1 MGSSSNRRSFL
12 RRSAAAAAGAVV
24 TAAAGPAAVAMAQTM
39 TYREAPSLAGR
50 GLPPVAQRL
59 PQNPRVITP
68 LERVGNYG
76 GTWHRGY
83 TGLSDRVGPG
93 KLLEEYGIEWDTPDV
108 NTLRIVPNYY
118 EKWEQNPDATEYT
131 FTLRRGLKWSDGKEV
146 TTEDV
151 RFYWED
157 IAGVPEITPAPNFPG
172 MRVRLAG
179 EFVMGKY
186 SAVDDYTFRVQYA
199 QPNPLLPIIMA
210 KTGGTIGRFNN
221 SGWLAPSHYLKQ
233 FHPKYTDVNTLNALA
248 ASKNLPGWQALWG
261 SGGNM
266 EGPACF
272 WFINTDMPVINAWK
286 TSVPAPGDPHVMER
300 NPYYWQVDTAG
311 NQLPYI
317 DKVEHAI
324 FQNTEVFNLWISQGK
339 IDMQIRHVAAGSYIF
354 YKENEARGGYRVLPW
369 RAASTN
375 AYFPNQNT
383 PNSALAAAW
392 QTPQV
397 REALNVAI
405 DRQRILD
412 IVYNGLGKVRQA
424 SPVAGSPEYDAEHE
438 VKWTQYNPA
447 HAAALLDSVGITLGP
462 DGVRRLPNG
471 QPFEF
476 VVEHTSQP
484 GDVANDQHE
493 FVRRNWEAIGIKA
506 TMRFV
511 ERSLYEQHVHDGDL
525 EMGYWGFD
533 RLSVIKAD
541 PGRWTGEID
550 DGPWAPT
557 WGHWYAGSPWKKEEP
572 PAGHFIREIWRLWE
586 LTQNEPDEARRNGH
600 FQAIMEIHKAAPN
613 VVGVVG
619 ELVAPMI
626 ANNKFR
632 NVLPGFINDDTLRDS
647 GLINPQ
653 HFFLTP

>member
-1 MGSSSNRRSFL
+1 MGSSRNRRSFL

-39 TYREAPSLAGR
+39 TYREAPSLAGK

-59 PQNPRVITP
+59 PQNPRVVQAM
-68 LERVGNYG
+68 ERVGNYG

-93 KLLEEYGIEWDTPDV
+93 KLVEEYAIEWDAPDV
-108 NTLRIVPNYY
+108 NTLRITPNLY
-118 EKWEQNPDATEYT
+118 EKWEQNADATEYT
-131 FTLRRGLKWSDGKEV
+131 FYLRRGMKWSDGKEV

-157 IAGVPEITPAPNFPG
+157 MAGNPEIIPQPTNTG
-172 MRVRLAG
+172 MRVRVGG
-179 EFVMGKY
+179 EYVLGKY
-186 SAVDDYTFRVQYA
+186 SGLDNYSFKIGYA
-199 QPNPLLPIIMA
+199 APNPLLPIFMA
-210 KTGGTIGRFNN
+210 KTGAANGRFNN
-221 SGWLAPSHYLKQ
+221 ATWIAPAHYLKQ
-233 FHPKYTDVNTLNALA
+233 FHPKYADVNQLNALA
-248 ASKNLPGWQALWG
+248 ASKGLPGWSALWG
-261 SGGNM
+261 TGGNL
-266 EGPACF
+266 EGPATF
-272 WFINTDMPVINAWK
+272 WFINVDMPVVSAWK
-286 TSVPAPGDPHVMER
+286 TTVPAPGDPHVMER

-324 FQNTEVFNLWISQGK
+324 FQNTEVFNLWIAQGK
-339 IDMQIRHVAAGSYIF
+339 IDMQIRHVSAGSYTF
-354 YKENEARGGYRVLPW
+354 YKENEARGGYRVLNW
-369 RAASTN
+369 RAASTA

-383 PNSALAAAW
+383 PNAALAAAW

-405 DRQRILD
+405 NRDQILQ
-412 IVYNGLGKVRQA
+412 IVYNGLGKSRQA
-424 SPVAGSPEYDAEHE
+424 SPVAGSPEYDPEHE
-438 VKWTQYNPA
+438 VKWTQYDPA
-447 HAAALLDSVGITLGP
+447 HAAALLDSVGYPLGP

-476 VVEHTSQP
+476 VVEHTSPP
-484 GDVANDQHE
+484 GDPANDQHE
-493 FVRRNWEAIGIKA
+493 FVRRDWEAIGIRA

-511 ERSLYEQHVHDGDL
+511 ERSLYEQHVHDGDV
-525 EMGYWGFD
+525 EMGTWGFD

-541 PGRWTGEID
+541 PGRWTGTID

-557 WGHWYAGSPWKKEEP
+557 WGHWYAGSPYKKEEP
-572 PAGHFIREIWRLWE
+572 PADHPIRQMWALWDA
-586 LTQNEPDEARRNGH
+586 TQIEPDEARRNAL
-600 FQAIMEIHKAAPN
+600 FQQLLDMHKAAPN
-613 VVGVVG
+613 VIGVVG

-626 ANNKFR
+626 ASNKFR
-632 NVLPGFINDDTLRDS
+632 NVIGGLIHDDTLRDS

-653 HFFLTP
+653 HFFLTS

>member
-24 TAAAGPAAVAMAQTM
+24 TVAAGPAAVAMAQTM
-39 TYREAPSLAGR
+39 TYKEAPSLAGK
-50 GLPPVAQRL
+50 GLPPVTQRL
-59 PQNPRVITP
+59 PQTPRVIQP
-68 LERVGNYG
+68 MERVGTYG

-93 KLLEEYGIEWDTPDV
+93 KLREEFGIEWDAPDI
-108 NTLRIVPNYY
+108 NTLRIVPNLY
-118 EKWEQNPDATEYT
+118 ERWEQNSDATEYT
-131 FTLRRGLKWSDGKEV
+131 FHLRRGMKWSDGKEV

-157 IAGVPEITPAPNFPG
+157 MAGVPDIIPAPSNTG
-172 MRVRLAG
+172 MRVRVGG
-179 EFVMGKY
+179 EFVMGRFSALDNY
-186 SAVDDYTFRVQYA
+186 SFTISYAV
-199 QPNPLLPIIMA
+199 PNPLVPIFMA
-210 KTGGTIGRFNN
+210 KTGATSGTFHNTT
-221 SGWLAPSHYLKQ
+221 WLAPAHYLKQ
-233 FHPKYTDVNTLNALA
+233 FHPKYADVNALNALA

-261 SGGNM
+261 TGGNL
-266 EGPACF
+266 EGPVAF
-272 WFINTDMPVINAWK
+272 WFINPDLPVVGPWR
-286 TSVPAPGDPHVMER
+286 TTQPAPQDPHVMER
-300 NPYYWQVDTAG
+300 NPYYWQVDTVG

-317 DKVEHAI
+317 DKVEHALYS
-324 FQNTEVFNLWISQGK
+324 NSEVFNLWIAQGK
-339 IDMQIRHVAAGSYIF
+339 IDMQMRGVSAGSYTF
-354 YKENEARGGYRVLPW
+354 YKENEARGGFRVLNW
-369 RAASTN
+369 RAASTA

-383 PNSALAAAW
+383 PNPVLAAVW
-392 QTPQV
+392 QMPQV

-405 DRQRILD
+405 NRAQILE

-424 SPVAGSPEYDAEHE
+424 SPVAGSPEWDPEHE
-438 VKWTQYNPA
+438 VKWIQYDPA

-476 VVEHTSQP
+476 VVEHTTEP
-484 GDVANDQHE
+484 GNAANDQHE
-493 FVRRNWEAIGIKA
+493 FVRRDWEAIGVKA
-506 TMRFV
+506 TMRYV
-511 ERSLYEQHVHDGDL
+511 ERSLYEQHVHDGDV

-541 PGRWTGEID
+541 PGRWTGTID

-572 PAGHFIREIWRLWE
+572 PADHPIRRMWALWDA
-586 LTQNEPDEARRNGH
+586 TQLEPDEARRNAL
-600 FQAIMEIHKAAPN
+600 FQQLLDMHKAAPN
-613 VVGVVG
+613 VIGVVG

-626 ANNKFR
+626 ASNKLR
-632 NVLPGFINDDTLRDS
+632 NVIGGFIADDTLRDS

-653 HFFLTP
+653 HFFLTS